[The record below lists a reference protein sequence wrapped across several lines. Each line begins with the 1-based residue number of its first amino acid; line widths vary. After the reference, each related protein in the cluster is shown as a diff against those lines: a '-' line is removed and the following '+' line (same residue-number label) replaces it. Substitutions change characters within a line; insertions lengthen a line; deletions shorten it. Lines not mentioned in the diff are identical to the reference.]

1 MLYALCSFPYF
12 HPMIKKLL
20 IALAIVLVL
29 IQFVR
34 PEKNLSGEN
43 QHNIST
49 KYNVPPEVAT
59 LLEGACN
66 DCHSNT
72 TQYPWYANVQPVAW
86 WLANHVEEGKEHLN
100 FSTFTSRRVAV
111 QQHKLEEIVEMVKE
125 REMPLPS
132 YTWFGLHPEAKLT
145 QEQRQTLTLWAQS
158 QMAINSARFPPDSLV
173 LRRK

>member
-12 HPMIKKLL
+12 HPMIKKIL

-72 TQYPWYANVQPVAW
+72 TEYPWYANVQPLAW

-125 REMPLPS
+125 HEMPMPS

>member
-12 HPMIKKLL
+12 HPMIKKIL

-72 TQYPWYANVQPVAW
+72 TQYPWYANVQPLAW